1 MASQQ
6 LESKWEGKSIA
17 NLKLGKA
24 EQVWPILEDFFNIH
38 EWLPTIDTCYQLN
51 NNTDGLIRYCAST
64 APPSS
69 SDDGEAIIK
78 WCHERLLTMDKME
91 RYLSYEALENNIG
104 IRSYVA
110 TFKVLSSDNDG
121 GDDEEEEEG
130 GCQIEWSFVAD
141 PIDGL
146 TLECFSGY
154 IDSTLQSMAE
164 KIEKALEC
172 DFARSN

>member
-64 APPSS
+64 S

-91 RYLSYEALENNIG
+91 RRLSYEALENNIG
-104 IRSYVA
+104 IRSYIA

-121 GDDEEEEEG
+121 GDDEEEG

-154 IDSTLQSMAE
+154 IDSTLQGMAE
-164 KIEKALEC
+164 KIDKALESKLG
-172 DFARSN
+172 DFASSN